1 MSERSFER
9 RDILKLG
16 SAAMATGA
24 AGSASGVL
32 AQGATLGGLPTNR
45 IRVAFVVDDGANMID
60 LAGAWEVFQDTRKDP
75 ARQQEKAFY
84 LYAVGPERKLYHTT
98 GNGPG
103 SGLPFMPNYSLAEAP
118 APDVIVIGAQGN
130 SDSAP
135 KTPWLR
141 NQSEQAQL
149 VMSVCTGAF
158 LLARTGLLDGRKA
171 TTHHLYF
178 DSFAEQFPKVQLLRG
193 RRFVDNG
200 KFVSAGGLT
209 SGIDSAL
216 HVVARLVGAEQAQA
230 TANYMEY
237 ESDGWRRGAA
247 LA

>member
-1 MSERSFER
+1 MSDLPFAR
-9 RDILKLG
+9 RDLLKGASFALAAG
-16 SAAMATGA
+16 LSGASAAAAAQAGA
-24 AGSASGVL
+24 APAIPAGRL
-32 AQGATLGGLPTNR
+32 K
-45 IRVAFVVDDGANMID
+45 VAVIVDEGANMID

-75 ARQQEKAFY
+75 AREQEKAFY
-84 LYAVGPERKLYHTT
+84 LYAVAPERKLYHTT

-103 SGLPFMPNYSLAEAP
+103 SGLPFMPNFTVADAP

-130 SDSAP
+130 SADGP
-135 KTPWLR
+135 KVEWIR
-141 NQSEQAQL
+141 RHAEQAKV

-158 LLARTGLLDGRKA
+158 LLARTGLIDGKRA
-171 TTHHLYF
+171 ATHHLYH
-178 DSFAEQFPKVQLLRG
+178 DSFAEQFPRVELVRS

-216 HVVARLVGAEQAQA
+216 HVVARLVGPEQAEA

-237 ESDGWRRGAA
+237 RSSEWRAG
-247 LA
+247 